1 MVSFLF
7 ILTSFISVILF
18 DFLPVQRFIKS
29 MLTSQKDAFKVLG
42 NKTIEDKEKQKLLL
56 SSALKVL
63 IETSKLAL
71 FFFIAFLPYIA
82 LIYIGPTFKENVNFY
97 NVMVSF
103 KGIFISSIVFL
114 LYYLLKKQYGRFGL

>member
-1 MVSFLF
+1 MISFLF
-7 ILTSFISVILF
+7 ILTGFISVILF

-29 MLTSQKDAFKVLG
+29 MFTSQKDAFIVLG
-42 NKTIEDKEKQKLLL
+42 NKTMGDKEKQKLLL

-71 FFFIAFLPYIA
+71 FFFITFLPYIA
-82 LIYIGPTFKENVNFY
+82 LIYIGPVFKENVNFY

>member
-7 ILTSFISVILF
+7 ILTGFISAILF

-29 MLTSQKDAFKVLG
+29 MFTSQKEAFIVLG
-42 NKTIEDKEKQKLLL
+42 SKTIEDKKKQKLLL

-71 FFFIAFLPYIA
+71 FFFIALLPYIG
-82 LIYIGPTFKENVNFY
+82 LIYVGPAFKEKVNFY